1 MVLCSWFPFLTFD
14 PCWCSVPIQ
23 AGYLKAIMQAAADV
37 ATTRFSD
44 LANNS
49 VEVIGA
55 RDVQNT
61 VNDHMFTLF
70 DKNNDGVISM
80 DEFKDVIGE
89 LGGDGEDAHE
99 LMKLVDSNF
108 DGSVSQ
114 EEFKDFRRQ
123 VIMCALV
130 FSHSSFLFGTRH

>member
-1 MVLCSWFPFLTFD
+1 M
-14 PCWCSVPIQ
+14 Q

-37 ATTRFSD
+37 ASTRFSD
-44 LANNS
+44 LTNES
-49 VEVIGA
+49 VEVIGEGFA
-55 RDVQNT
+55 QSKFDDQ
-61 VNDHMFTLF
+61 MFTFF

-80 DEFKDVIGE
+80 DELKDVIGE
-89 LGGDGEDAHE
+89 LGGDEEDANE

-123 VIMCALV
+123 VIIR
-130 FSHSSFLFGTRH
+130 FSSMPYQ

>member
-1 MVLCSWFPFLTFD
+1 MS
-14 PCWCSVPIQ
+14 IQ
-23 AGYLKAIMQAAADV
+23 AGYLKALMQAAADV

-44 LANNS
+44 MTNNS
-49 VEVIGA
+49 VEEI
-55 RDVQNT
+55 RDRDGQNEG
-61 VNDHMFTLF
+61 NDHMFTLF

-114 EEFKDFRRQ
+114 EEFQDFRRQ
-123 VIMCALV
+123 V
-130 FSHSSFLFGTRH
+130 RN

>member
-1 MVLCSWFPFLTFD
+1 ME
-14 PCWCSVPIQ
+14 
-23 AGYLKAIMQAAADV
+23 AAADV
-37 ATTRFSD
+37 ASTRFSD
-44 LANNS
+44 LTNNS
-49 VEVIGA
+49 VEIIGEK
-55 RDVQNT
+55 DVQST
-61 VNDHMFTLF
+61 VNDHMFILF

-123 VIMCALV
+123 VMSYIEL
-130 FSHSSFLFGTRH
+130 

>member
-1 MVLCSWFPFLTFD
+1 MVVPLTFY
-14 PCWCSVPIQ
+14 PFCRMVPTQ

-49 VEVIGA
+49 VEVIGES
-55 RDVQNT
+55 DVQNI

-89 LGGDGEDAHE
+89 LGGDGEDAYE

-123 VIMCALV
+123 VL
-130 FSHSSFLFGTRH
+130 FLSVGY